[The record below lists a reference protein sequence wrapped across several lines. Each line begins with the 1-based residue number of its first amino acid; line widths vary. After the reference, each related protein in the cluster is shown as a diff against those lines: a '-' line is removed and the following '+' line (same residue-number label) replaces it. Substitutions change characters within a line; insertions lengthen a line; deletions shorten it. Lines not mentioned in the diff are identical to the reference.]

1 MSSNLWRFQISIVKS
16 RTHSWK
22 KISFVIP
29 VFNEEENIPSLF
41 QEIKRVADTLGHLYE
56 VLFVNDCSTDN
67 SLAVIRELAGRYDMV
82 RCFSFPTNRG
92 KSAALGAGFQD
103 GDYDMVNGWRYQ
115 RRDTLSKRIG
125 SRVGNYVRNRLTGE
139 TIHDTGCSLKIMRAD
154 MLKRIKMFRGLHR
167 FLPTLMRMEGARVV
181 EVKVGHRPRIH
192 GVSKYTNYRRA
203 IEGFYD
209 LLSVR
214 WMLRRYVDIRVEKV

>member
-1 MSSNLWRFQISIVKS
+1 MWQTKAASS
-16 RTHSWK
+16 
-22 KISFVIP
+22 
-29 VFNEEENIPSLF
+29 PSLRNARLNAPSCLVSP
-41 QEIKRVADTLGHLYE
+41 IARIT
-56 VLFVNDCSTDN
+56 S
-67 SLAVIRELAGRYDMV
+67 SLARTTYTLA
-82 RCFSFPTNRG
+82 
-92 KSAALGAGFQD
+92 
-103 GDYDMVNGWRYQ
+103 
-115 RRDTLSKRIG
+115 KRIG